1 MRRETVLLALAVSLA
16 ACGGDDEEI
25 MPPPPGPTLEGTYAL
40 ESRDGNDVP
49 VLIGPAAGGCEL
61 WVTGGSLT
69 LAADRTYDRTE
80 VEELR
85 DCDDPE
91 ANETRTVERDGT
103 WNFVDP
109 TLRLEENAGIAGS
122 VEAQGT
128 WDEDVIELTFS
139 MSGGIGGTTTVTRTY
154 RR

>member
-1 MRRETVLLALAVSLA
+1 MKRRETVLLAMAVSLG
-16 ACGGDDEEI
+16 ACGGDDQEI
-25 MPPPPGPTLEGTYAL
+25 MPPPGPAVEGTYQL
-40 ESRDGNDVP
+40 ESRDGSEVP
-49 VLIGPAAGGCEL
+49 VLVGPAAGGCEL

-69 LAADRTYDRTE
+69 LESDRTYDRVE

-85 DCDDPE
+85 ECDDPE

-109 TLRLEENAGIAGS
+109 TLRLEENAGFAGS

-128 WDEDVIELTFS
+128 WDEDLIELTFT
-139 MSGGIGGTTTVTRTY
+139 MSGGLGGTTTVTRTY